1 MVVVYPTQAESGGC
15 LISLLSGTDW
25 ASVLVGSVVFYV
37 CFSDAYSSNF
47 LYSLPGFGCLYSF
60 VGLFRSKMDSSFY
73 VGIICPVYPG
83 GMGGVSGN
91 WLAKL
96 LRLS

>member
-1 MVVVYPTQAESGGC
+1 MVVVYPAQTELGGC
-15 LISLLSGTDW
+15 LISLRSETDW
-25 ASVLVGSVVFYV
+25 ASVLVGSAVFYV
-37 CFSDAYSSNF
+37 WFSDAGSFNF

-60 VGLFRSKMDSSFY
+60 VGLFRSKMDSSVY